1 MRYSLVQ
8 IDLNQMSL
16 DMTLLIITFFVAA
29 IFFLIFIILKREAIL
44 YIIKREK
51 LDDEDFT
58 DRYANLSDD
67 QINFYFEQ
75 GEKQLEN
82 IFRQREN
89 ENSSLL
95 GHGAIT
101 VGVFSLFFII
111 GKWTLHHHNDL
122 TYFLPLAAILSFAF
136 LNMGLSVLSMFQ
148 AFRSLYVLPAQIHDV
163 PKEHTNTDV
172 RSLKEIFLERLA
184 GDSKKNALSNERKMK
199 LMHHSRTFMFYGLVA
214 LGAAFVFICCKLYLS
229 FIIS

>member
-1 MRYSLVQ
+1 MNYSIIQ
-8 IDLNQMSL
+8 IDLNQISL
-16 DMTLLIITFFVAA
+16 NMILLIITFFLIV
-29 IFFLIFIILKREAIL
+29 IIILIFILLKGNAIL
-44 YIIKREK
+44 YIIKKEK

-111 GKWTLHHHNDL
+111 GKWTLHHHDDL
-122 TYFLPLAAILSFAF
+122 TCFIPLAVILSFAF
-136 LNMGLSVLSMFQ
+136 MNMGLSVFSMFQ
-148 AFRSLYVLPAQIHDV
+148 AYRSLYVLPAQIHDV
-163 PKEHTNTDV
+163 PKEYTNTDV

-184 GDSKKNALSNERKMK
+184 GDSKKNALSNERKMQ
-199 LMHHSRTFMFYGLVA
+199 LMHHSRAFMFYALVA
-214 LGAAFVFICCKLYLS
+214 LGVAFIFIC
-229 FIIS
+229 